1 MAGLLAGCS
10 SSSASLNPVDW
21 WRGLQGGKIAEQRP
35 APPGTDE
42 PDPNLGSIP
51 ERPTPTD
58 PKFREQLANALI
70 ADRANAQHLAA
81 SAPLPD
87 PSNPAA
93 APALFG
99 RGTLPPPG
107 PAPAP
112 TPAPA
117 ASPPPMETP
126 AAPSVSRAPVTS
138 VQSAPLS
145 APEDAAP
152 PAAAAPSPEQVPAA
166 QPPIAQAPIAE
177 APTAQAPMTQAPMA
191 PAAIDRTRDIQAA
204 SPENLPALPGSPP
217 PAANLPGAPASRPVP
232 DAPSPTAAAL
242 AADPAAPTITAASG
256 SSPGA
261 SLGASQAGSS
271 PAPVSIA
278 FGPGSSAL
286 PRTATPALR
295 QLAAKRG
302 TAAISVTGFGDA
314 TSREPAAQ
322 SAALSLGLA
331 RAQAIANALI
341 GAGVPANIIRVDAEA
356 SGRGGSARLVE

>member
-35 APPGTDE
+35 QPPGADE

-99 RGTLPPPG
+99 RGALPPPG
-107 PAPAP
+107 PAPAA
-112 TPAPA
+112 TPAPGSA
-117 ASPPPMETP
+117 ASPPPVETP
-126 AAPSVSRAPVTS
+126 AAPSVSRAPVGS

-145 APEDAAP
+145 APEDTAPTIAAPSAVAPPDAAPPAAAP
-152 PAAAAPSPEQVPAA
+152 PAAAAPSPEPAPAA
-166 QPPIAQAPIAE
+166 QAP
-177 APTAQAPMTQAPMA
+177 
-191 PAAIDRTRDIQAA
+191 IDRTRDIQAA
-204 SPENLPALPGSPP
+204 SPENLPALPGIPP
-217 PAANLPGAPASRPVP
+217 PAANQPGAPASRRVP

-242 AADPAAPTITAASG
+242 AADPTAPAITAASG
-256 SSPGA
+256 GYQ
-261 SLGASQAGSS
+261 GASQGASDAGTS

-278 FGPGSSAL
+278 FGPGSSVL

-302 TAAISVTGFGDA
+302 TAAIAVTGFGDA

>member
-35 APPGTDE
+35 PPPGTDE

-112 TPAPA
+112 TPAPTPAPA
-117 ASPPPMETP
+117 ASPPPVETP

-138 VQSAPLS
+138 VQSAPLT
-145 APEDAAP
+145 APEDTAP

-166 QPPIAQAPIAE
+166 QAPIAA
-177 APTAQAPMTQAPMA
+177 APITPAP
-191 PAAIDRTRDIQAA
+191 IDRTRDIQAA
-204 SPENLPALPGSPP
+204 SPENLPALPGTPP
-217 PAANLPGAPASRPVP
+217 PAANLPGAPASRRVP

-256 SSPGA
+256 A
-261 SLGASQAGSS
+261 SQDVSQAGSS

-302 TAAISVTGFGDA
+302 TAAIAVTGFGDA